1 MKWWVI
7 YYFCK
12 LCGKWLDEDFQGT
25 YLDLL
30 IRVTKI
36 QLSGRQA
43 FAVNEN
49 GEKVC

>member
-12 LCGKWLDEDFQGT
+12 LCNKWLDEDYYVT
-25 YLDLL
+25 YVDLL
-30 IRVTKI
+30 IKITSI

-43 FAVNEN
+43 FATNEN

>member
-12 LCGKWLDEDFQGT
+12 LCNKWLDEDYYGT
-25 YLDLL
+25 YVDLL
-30 IRVTKI
+30 IKITSI

-43 FAVNEN
+43 FATNEN